1 MEKSAN
7 TNASNT
13 TAGATSAN
21 VNKAVA
27 KNRQTGIAVIDP
39 AVLEKDA
46 GAGLSQVT
54 SQDLSIPRLKVLM
67 QLSPECNKS
76 KPSYIEGAQPGMIL
90 NTVTHELYDGDDGV
104 LVVPCAFVPTYS
116 EWSPLGSGSSA
127 PESVYSGKSD
137 ILTKTTR
144 DPKTNKD
151 MLPNGNYIQRDANHF
166 VLVLSRDGS
175 TAQEALITFKSTG
188 LKTSKKWLSLQQSAV
203 IEGEKGKVFT
213 APAFAFTYKLGT
225 IQESNDKGTWVA
237 WTVNRENRLESANV
251 YNQAKSLHGKIEL
264 GEVSIIKEPAQLPNE
279 KSKQEN
285 EDIPF

>member
-90 NTVTHELYDGDDGV
+90 NTVTQEL
-104 LVVPCAFVPTYS
+104 
-116 EWSPLGSGSSA
+116 
-127 PESVYSGKSD
+127 
-137 ILTKTTR
+137 
-144 DPKTNKD
+144 
-151 MLPNGNYIQRDANHF
+151 
-166 VLVLSRDGS
+166 
-175 TAQEALITFKSTG
+175 
-188 LKTSKKWLSLQQSAV
+188 
-203 IEGEKGKVFT
+203 
-213 APAFAFTYKLGT
+213 
-225 IQESNDKGTWVA
+225 
-237 WTVNRENRLESANV
+237 
-251 YNQAKSLHGKIEL
+251 
-264 GEVSIIKEPAQLPNE
+264 
-279 KSKQEN
+279 
-285 EDIPF
+285 